1 MNPIRDIEDLWWELH
16 RQGVYPRAVTHDS
29 RQVAPGT
36 LFLAWP
42 GEKTDGRNYLV
53 QALAAGAEAVVYEA
67 GDGWVPPPELANR
80 VPLIAVEGLRPM
92 AGLLADRVYGAPSQS
107 LWVAGVTGT
116 NGKTTTSQW
125 LAQAL
130 EALGVACGVIGTLG
144 CGRIGRLE
152 DLGFTTPEAPQI
164 HAWLRRFLD
173 AGCQAAVMEVSSI
186 GLVQDRVAGVRF
198 DVALFTNLTRDHL
211 DYHGSMEAY
220 AAAKRR
226 LFERPELRAAVIDVD
241 DAVGEAIARECAA
254 RGLETWAVSLRAR
267 PALPGVRPLW
277 LAEPPR
283 EGTSGQRL
291 MLALEDRTLPMHLP
305 AFGTFNAGNALLV
318 LGALLARGVALERA
332 AAALGRVVP
341 PPGRMQWLGGV
352 AEPLVVIDYAHTPDA
367 LEQVISALVP
377 TARTR
382 GGRLVVVFGCGGDR
396 DRGTRPRMGTGA
408 ARADALIV
416 TSDNPRSEPPEAILA
431 DILAGIERSDLL
443 VEPDRAKAIAQ
454 AIETAGADDV
464 ILLAGKG
471 HEPYQEIAGVRH
483 PFSDQQEAEAA
494 LARWRERNLFP
505 ELP

>member
-367 LEQVISALVP
+367 LEKALSTLADIKP
-377 TARTR
+377 A
-382 GGRLVVVFGCGGDR
+382 GGRLFAVFGCGGDR
-396 DRGTRPRMGTGA
+396 DRGKRPLMGDIA
-408 ARADALIV
+408 ERFADVTVV
-416 TSDNPRSEPPEAILA
+416 TSDNPRTESPQAIID
-431 DILAGIERSDLL
+431 DILAGMRQPTH
-443 VEPDRAKAIAQ
+443 VEPDRRAAIRWAVAQ
-454 AIETAGADDV
+454 ARVGDV
-464 ILLAGKG
+464 VLVAGKG
-471 HEPYQEIAGVRH
+471 HEDYQDIQGVKH
-483 PFSDQQEAEAA
+483 SFSDVREAEAA
-494 LARWRERNLFP
+494 LCAWGQRP
-505 ELP
+505 C